1 MGVTREYASL
11 YPIYIPL
18 TRHDRPPKQQNL
30 AKKQK
35 LEGPMKKA
43 ELLMIPGPTPLPEAV
58 REVMSRPAI
67 GHRSAEFK
75 DILKRVFPNLR
86 WIFQSKNQVFLYT
99 ASGTGS
105 MEAALCNTIN
115 PGEKILVLVNGV
127 FSHRWAE
134 IAKTL
139 GIVVETLDVPAG
151 EAHTPAMLREYLQAN
166 KSTDYKAIMLTHS
179 ETSTGVLNPVQA
191 LTATARESHP
201 DALII
206 ADTITSL
213 GAAEFDLDGWDID
226 IAVSGSQ
233 KGFMLPPGLSF
244 LALSDRAWQAHQN
257 CKNPAYYFNFTR
269 YQKAQLENTTP
280 YTPATHLIMGLDVA
294 LQLMM
299 DEGLENLVNRHSRN
313 RAMVRAGVK
322 AMGLTLFVKDDQY
335 ASPSVTSFLPPDGL
349 TVDAVRAGLKK
360 RFGIIIADG
369 QKELKGKIMR
379 IGHLGHVSEREV
391 LATLAALEAVL
402 GELGYSV
409 PAGAGVAAAMKINQ
423 EAVAAHV

>member
-1 MGVTREYASL
+1 
-11 YPIYIPL
+11 
-18 TRHDRPPKQQNL
+18 
-30 AKKQK
+30 
-35 LEGPMKKA
+35 MKKA

-67 GHRSAEFK
+67 GHRSGEFK
-75 DILKRVFPNLR
+75 EILKRVFPNLR

-99 ASGTGS
+99 ASGTGA

-127 FSHRWAE
+127 FSQRWAE

-139 GIVVETLDVPAG
+139 GIAVETLDVAAG
-151 EAHTPAMLREYLQAN
+151 EAHTPVMLKEYLQAN
-166 KSTDYKAIMLTHS
+166 KGTDYKAIMLTHS
-179 ETSTGVLNPVQA
+179 ETSTGVLNPVRE
-191 LTATARESHP
+191 LTAIARESHP
-201 DALII
+201 DALVI

-244 LALSDRAWQAHQN
+244 LALSDRAWKAHQN
-257 CKNPAYYFNFTR
+257 CKNPGYYFNFTR
-269 YQKAQLENTTP
+269 YQKSQLENTTP
-280 YTPATHLIMGLDVA
+280 YTPATHLIMGLDIA

-299 DEGLENLVNRHSRN
+299 DEGLENLVKRHSHN
-313 RAMVRAGVK
+313 QAMTRAGLK
-322 AMGLTLFVKDDQY
+322 AMGLELFVKQDQY

-349 TVDAVRAGLKK
+349 TVDTVRAGLKK

-369 QKELKGKIMR
+369 QKDLKGKIMR

-402 GELGYSV
+402 GDLGHKV
-409 PAGAGVAAAMKINQ
+409 PAGAGVAAAMMVNQ
-423 EAVAAHV
+423 EVAAAHA

>member
-1 MGVTREYASL
+1 
-11 YPIYIPL
+11 
-18 TRHDRPPKQQNL
+18 
-30 AKKQK
+30 
-35 LEGPMKKA
+35 MKKA

-58 REVMSRPAI
+58 RAVLASPAL

-75 DILKRVFPNLR
+75 EVLKRVFPNLR
-86 WIFQSKNQVFLYT
+86 SIFQSKNQVFLYT
-99 ASGTGS
+99 ASGTGA
-105 MEAALCNTIN
+105 MEAALCNTLN
-115 PGEKILVLVNGV
+115 PGDKILVLVNGV
-127 FSHRWAE
+127 FSQRWAE

-139 GIVVETLDVPAG
+139 GIVVETLDVSAG

-166 KSTDYKAIMLTHS
+166 QSTAYKAIMLTHS
-179 ETSTGVLNPVQA
+179 ETSTGVLNPVRE

-244 LALSDRAWQAHQN
+244 LALSDRAWQAHQS
-257 CKNPAYYFNFTR
+257 CKNPGYYFNFTR
-269 YQKAQLENTTP
+269 YQKSQLENTTP
-280 YTPATHLIMGLDVA
+280 YTPATHLILGLDVA
-294 LQLMM
+294 LNLMLE
-299 DEGLENLVNRHSRN
+299 EGLGNLVQRHSQL
-313 RAMVRAGVK
+313 RAMTRAGLK
-322 AMGLTLFVKDDQY
+322 AMGLELFVQDDQY
-335 ASPSVTSFLPPDGL
+335 ASPSVTSFLPPNNL

-391 LATLAALEAVL
+391 LATLSALEAVL
-402 GELGYSV
+402 NDLGYTV
-409 PAGAGVAAAMKINQ
+409 PAGAGVAAASKLNQ
-423 EAVAAHV
+423 EALTAHV